1 MVNSVNMH
9 ATVNFASVSIFQ
21 VYYILLGILLSS
33 VYRDAGTIQRLFL
46 QLFFQWSSSSLPIF
60 EF

>member
-1 MVNSVNMH
+1 MH